1 MVPIVGFACLG
12 WGFHLKRPR
21 LSLYHLERREKS
33 GPRIKVKLTTQLSSF
48 FVFIPVVARGEDGL
62 GVVGFAANLYPA
74 FTATS
79 EQGVHG
85 IHTYAL

>member
-12 WGFHLKRPR
+12 WGFHLKRPK

-48 FVFIPVVARGEDGL
+48 IFVIPVVARGEDGL
-62 GVVGFAANLYPA
+62 GVVGFAANLHPA
-74 FTATS
+74 FTATC

-85 IHTYAL
+85 CHTYAL

>member
-1 MVPIVGFACLG
+1 MVVVFT
-12 WGFHLKRPR
+12 LKRPK

-48 FVFIPVVARGEDGL
+48 FVFIPVVARGEDGSGGIARL
-62 GVVGFAANLYPA
+62 VA
-74 FTATS
+74 FLQATATS